1 MLIFIKENWSGYI
14 FEKVDF
20 GTKNFI
26 KNKNAVKEMPPPRS
40 FSKGSEAYNLIPSS
54 IPSAKA
60 VTDPAVKT
68 AGQPSAC
75 NHTMIAGCS

>member
-26 KNKNAVKEMPPPRS
+26 KNKK
-40 FSKGSEAYNLIPSS
+40 K
-54 IPSAKA
+54 K
-60 VTDPAVKT
+60 K
-68 AGQPSAC
+68 
-75 NHTMIAGCS
+75 

>member
-26 KNKNAVKEMPPPRS
+26 KNKNKKFIVIR
-40 FSKGSEAYNLIPSS
+40 N
-54 IPSAKA
+54 
-60 VTDPAVKT
+60 
-68 AGQPSAC
+68 
-75 NHTMIAGCS
+75 